1 LCCLLRASLQP
12 SPFLALDWNRIS
24 FMTEYSLSREKKPNN
39 HNNNMRTRHDDMMTY
54 IGTKLTRNNTN
65 QHNNIL
71 FVSKDFEFLEAK
83 TISVTIT
90 CSTLVLLVERLT
102 LSQTNKQPNKQPTKQ
117 ASKQANKQTS
127 KQANK
132 QTSKQTNKPTSNQA
146 NKQTSQQSNNQT
158 SNQPTKQTS
167 NQPSNQPGRSQ
178 SIIRQ

>member
-1 LCCLLRASLQP
+1 
-12 SPFLALDWNRIS
+12 
-24 FMTEYSLSREKKPNN
+24 MTEYSLSREKKPNN

-132 QTSKQTNKPTSNQA
+132 QTNKQANKQPSQQANKPTIKQSNKQPTNQA
-146 NKQTSQQSNNQT
+146 NKQ
-158 SNQPTKQTS
+158 PTKQPT
-167 NQPSNQPGRSQ
+167 RKI
-178 SIIRQ
+178 SIHNTTIK

>member
-1 LCCLLRASLQP
+1 
-12 SPFLALDWNRIS
+12 
-24 FMTEYSLSREKKPNN
+24 MTEYSLSREKKPNN

-102 LSQTNKQPNKQPTKQ
+102 LSQTNKQPNNQASKQ
-117 ASKQANKQTS
+117 ASKQTNKQTS

-132 QTSKQTNKPTSNQA
+132 QTSQQATKPTSKQA
-146 NKQTSQQSNNQT
+146 NNQT
-158 SNQPTKQTS
+158 IKQAT
-167 NQPSNQPGRSQ
+167 NQPSKQATNQATNQEDLNP
-178 SIIRQ
+178 

>member
-102 LSQTNKQPNKQPTKQ
+102 LSQASKQANKQPSKQ
-117 ASKQANKQTS
+117 ASKQPSKQTS

-132 QTSKQTNKPTSNQA
+132 QTNKQANKQPSQQANKPTIKQSNKQPTNQA
-146 NKQTSQQSNNQT
+146 NKQ
-158 SNQPTKQTS
+158 PTKQPT
-167 NQPSNQPGRSQ
+167 RKI
-178 SIIRQ
+178 SIHNTTIK